1 MNATE
6 LFLLEQSRTVCASTE
21 FKAAVLSC
29 CPQLPGKIDAED
41 LNTTIHSNDQMFTH
55 SLQHHQV
62 AGAAQSQYF
71 NISLQQFSA
80 MRQIQQHFFGS
91 NNDDVKVLDFACGY
105 GRLLR
110 FLSLAMPR
118 ENLFASELQA
128 DALVFVTHE
137 FGVTGL
143 PSHADPEQFQPG
155 KNFDFIWV
163 ASLFSHLPESLFD
176 AWLARLIDV
185 LTPNGVL
192 CFSVRD
198 SSLLAGNTLMPE
210 SGIVYETR
218 SENAD
223 LDTDIYGTAYAS
235 ETFVAQSLRRALGHE
250 QPYFRLRKALA
261 QEQDLYIVAK
271 DPTRDLSGLH
281 EFRRGAWGWVDVR
294 TLSSS
299 GELRLQGWAGSLD
312 DGALGSVEIIVNG
325 TRHHCPI
332 DIVREDVSEAF
343 ADDRLKKSGWDFRCE
358 LGAETKQAWLEVTAQ
373 TARGERALLYVGAI
387 RAGD

>member
-1 MNATE
+1 MNPTE
-6 LFLLEQSRTVCASTE
+6 LSLLKQSRTACASNE
-21 FKAAVLSC
+21 FKATVLSC
-29 CPQLPGKIDAED
+29 YPELHGKIQPGDF
-41 LNTTIHSNDQMFTH
+41 NTPIHVNDQMFTH
-55 SLQHHQV
+55 SLHHHQD

-71 NISLQQFSA
+71 NISLQQFST
-80 MRQIQQHFFGS
+80 MRQIQPLFFDS
-91 NNDDVKVLDFACGY
+91 NSDEISVLDFACGY

-110 FLSLAMPR
+110 FLSLVMPS
-118 ENLFASELQA
+118 ENLFASELQI
-128 DALVFVTHE
+128 DALTFVTRE

-143 PSHADPEQFQPG
+143 PSHADPQQFQPAR
-155 KNFDFIWV
+155 KFDFIWV

-198 SSLLAGNTLMPE
+198 SSLLTGNTLMPE

-223 LDTDIYGTAYAS
+223 LDADIYGTAYAS
-235 ETFVAQSLRRALGHE
+235 ETFVAQSLRRALGHA

-271 DPTRDLSGLH
+271 DSARDLSGLR

-312 DGALGSVEIIVNG
+312 GGVLESVEIVVNG
-325 TRHHCPI
+325 TLHRCPI
-332 DIVREDVSEAF
+332 DVIREDVSEAF
-343 ADDRLKKSGWDFRCE
+343 ADDRQKKSGWDFRSE
-358 LGAETKQAWLEVTAQ
+358 LGTETKQAWLQVTAQ

-387 RAGD
+387 GAVD

>member
-1 MNATE
+1 ME
-6 LFLLEQSRTVCASTE
+6 LSLLERSRAVCASTE
-21 FKAAVLSC
+21 FKIAVMSC
-29 CPQLPGKIDAED
+29 CPELQGKIDAGD

-55 SLQHHQV
+55 SLHHHQD

-91 NNDDVKVLDFACGY
+91 GNNDVSVLDFACGY

-110 FLSLAMPR
+110 FLSLVMPS
-118 ENLFASELQA
+118 ENLFASELQL
-128 DALVFVTHE
+128 DALTFVTHE

-155 KNFDFIWV
+155 RKFDFIWV

-176 AWLARLIDV
+176 AWLARLIEL
-185 LTPNGVL
+185 LTPNGAL

-223 LDTDIYGTAYAS
+223 LDADIYGTAYAS

-271 DPTRDLSGLH
+271 DPTRDLSGLR
-281 EFRRGAWGWVDVR
+281 EFRRGAWGWVDLR

-299 GELRLQGWAGSLD
+299 GVLRLQGWAGSLD
-312 DGALGSVEIIVNG
+312 DGALDSVDIVVNG
-325 TRHHCPI
+325 TPHRCPI
-332 DIVREDVSEAF
+332 DVLREDVSEAF
-343 ADDRLKKSGWDFRCE
+343 ADMRLKKSGWDFRCE
-358 LGAETKQAWLEVTAQ
+358 LGAEIKHAWLQVTAQ

-387 RAGD
+387 GAGD

>member
-1 MNATE
+1 MNPTVVS
-6 LFLLEQSRTVCASTE
+6 LLEQSRAVCASTE
-21 FKAAVLSC
+21 FKTAVLAC
-29 CPQLPGKIDAED
+29 CPELRGKIDAGD

-55 SLQHHQV
+55 SLQQHQD

-71 NISLQQFSA
+71 NISLQQFNA

-91 NNDDVKVLDFACGY
+91 NNDDISVLDFACGY

-110 FLSLAMPR
+110 FLSLAVPR

-128 DALVFVTHE
+128 DALVFVTHQ
-137 FGVTGL
+137 FGVTGV
-143 PSHADPEQFQPG
+143 PSHADPEQFQPDR
-155 KNFDFIWV
+155 KFDFIWV
-163 ASLFSHLPESLFD
+163 ASLFSHLPETLFD
-176 AWLARLIDV
+176 TWLARLIDM
-185 LTPNGVL
+185 LTPKGVL

-198 SSLLAGNTLMPE
+198 SSLLAGNTRMPE

-235 ETFVAQSLRRALGHE
+235 ERFVAQSLHRALGHE
-250 QPYFRLRKALA
+250 HAYFRLRKALA
-261 QEQDLYIVAK
+261 QEQDLYIVGK
-271 DPTRDLSGLH
+271 DPTRDLSGLRA
-281 EFRRGAWGWVDVR
+281 FRRGAWGWVDVR
-294 TLSSS
+294 TLSAC

-312 DGALGSVEIIVNG
+312 DGALDSVEIIVNG
-325 TRHHCPI
+325 TRHRCPI
-332 DIVREDVSEAF
+332 DVVREDVSEAF

-358 LGAETKQAWLEVTAQ
+358 LGAEIKQVWLQVTAQ

-387 RAGD
+387 SVGD

>member
-1 MNATE
+1 M
-6 LFLLEQSRTVCASTE
+6 LEQSRAACASTE

-29 CPQLPGKIDAED
+29 CPELSGKIAPND

-55 SLQHHQV
+55 SLHHHQD

-91 NNDDVKVLDFACGY
+91 DRDDVSVLDFACGY

-118 ENLFASELQA
+118 ENLFASELQL
-128 DALVFVTHE
+128 DALTFVAHE
-137 FGVTGL
+137 FGVTTL
-143 PSHADPEQFQPG
+143 PSHADPQQFQPG
-155 KNFDFIWV
+155 RQFDFIWV

-176 AWLARLIDV
+176 AWLVRLIDM

-198 SSLLAGNTLMPE
+198 SSLLASNTVLPE

-223 LDTDIYGTAYAS
+223 LDPDIYGTAYAS
-235 ETFVAQSLRRALGHE
+235 ESFVAQSLQRALGHE
-250 QPYFRLRKALA
+250 QAYFRLRKALA

-271 DPTRDLSGLH
+271 DPARDLSGLR
-281 EFRRGAWGWVDVR
+281 EFRHGSWGWVDIR
-294 TLSSS
+294 TLSQS

-312 DGALGSVEIIVNG
+312 DGALENVDIVVNG
-325 TRHHCPI
+325 KRHRCPI
-332 DIVREDVSEAF
+332 DVPRQDVSEAF
-343 ADDRLKKSGWDFRCE
+343 ADERLKKSGWDFRCE
-358 LGAETKQAWLEVTAQ
+358 IGAGTQEVWLEVTAQ
-373 TARGERALLYVGAI
+373 TARGERALLYVGTI
-387 RAGD
+387 SAGD